1 MDSNDAATLKKRP
14 LAIKTTRSSP
24 ETEGHERA
32 RKGGEGASNGEITE
46 EPLSPA
52 GRLFHQPNFN
62 CHIVA
67 VMGIGK
73 PIDVAVLKAGL
84 EVTLIRHPRFSSI
97 QLLDESKGK
106 KARWVRT
113 NVNVDDHIIIPGVDP
128 TASSSPPDKLVED
141 YVSSLSTSPMDLSR
155 PLWDLHVLN
164 FPTSEAAA
172 VIVLRI
178 HHSLGDG
185 TSLTS
190 LLLACTRKS
199 ADPDALPSLADLSR
213 PRPRP
218 RRSRPASKN
227 PLSFL
232 LWLWA
237 IFMLAWRTLVDVA
250 AFVITALFL
259 KDTATPFT
267 GTEGVE
273 FRRKR
278 FLHRTVEL
286 DDVKQIKNA
295 MHCTVNDVLLG
306 ITSFGLSKYLERNYG
321 ENNKKKLPT
330 NIRMRSTLLVNIRP
344 TPGIHALSDMME
356 EGKGKGSKWGNW
368 LGYIILPFPVVMY
381 EDPLDYIR
389 KGKAT
394 ADRKKK
400 SLEAIFTYMSGD
412 LIVKIFGIKA
422 AAALCHRLLTHT
434 TFSFS
439 NIMGPVEEVAF
450 YGHPIVYLAPSVYG
464 HPQALTVHYQSY
476 MNKMKIVIA
485 VDDSVIPDP
494 HQILDDLAESLII
507 IRDATATRL

>member
-295 MHCTVNDVLLG
+295 MHC
-306 ITSFGLSKYLERNYG
+306 
-321 ENNKKKLPT
+321 
-330 NIRMRSTLLVNIRP
+330 
-344 TPGIHALSDMME
+344 ALSDMME